1 MIVESEPPEDSLLG
15 RDRIE
20 SATFCDSYRAP
31 LSTPDQDIIAIFA
44 AIFGHK
50 PLGVKLALVAR
61 NAVAGLIGL
70 DVPTVA
76 QVMRDEIRGPYA
88 VGDLIGPW
96 PIFALNADEIV
107 AGRDNTHMDFR
118 LSVLR
123 GERGACVQVTTICHT
138 HNAFGRLY
146 MRVIEPFH
154 RAGVR
159 ALMSRAVAAGRL

>member
-1 MIVESEPPEDSLLG
+1 MIVESEPPEHSLLG

-20 SATFCDSYRAP
+20 SATFCDSYRAR
-31 LSTPDQDIIAIFA
+31 LGTPDQDIIAIFA

-50 PLGVKLALVAR
+50 PLAVKLVLLAR
-61 NAVAGLIGL
+61 NAAAGLIGL
-70 DVPTVA
+70 DVPTVT

-96 PIFALNADEIV
+96 PIFALSADEIV

-123 GERGACVQVTTICHT
+123 AEHGVQVTTICHT

-159 ALMSRAVAAGRL
+159 ALMSRAVATGRL

>member
-1 MIVESEPPEDSLLG
+1 MIVESEPPEHSLLG

-44 AIFGHK
+44 SIFGHK

-96 PIFALNADEIV
+96 PIFALSADEIV

-123 GERGACVQVTTICHT
+123 GERGVQVTTICHT

-159 ALMSRAVAAGRL
+159 ALMSRAVATGRL

>member
-1 MIVESEPPEDSLLG
+1 MIVESEPPEHSLLG
-15 RDRIE
+15 RDRIQ

-70 DVPTVA
+70 DVPTVT

-96 PIFALNADEIV
+96 PIFALSADEIV

-123 GERGACVQVTTICHT
+123 SERGVQVTTICHT

-159 ALMSRAVAAGRL
+159 ALMSRAVATGRL